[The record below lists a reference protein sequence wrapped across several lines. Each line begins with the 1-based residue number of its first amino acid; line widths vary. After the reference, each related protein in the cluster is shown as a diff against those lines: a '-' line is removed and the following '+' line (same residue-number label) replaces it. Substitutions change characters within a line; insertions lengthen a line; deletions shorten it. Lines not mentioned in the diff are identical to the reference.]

1 MIVSYLITFPEP
13 LTFSSAAYL
22 RIEIRDTALADA
34 PSIMLAATELHGDQI
49 LKRKVITGDIELPGN
64 ITPKPTITLWAHLSL
79 NGEKRINKDDFI
91 TTRSF
96 PVTKIDEHGQVVV
109 EMQPVSR

>member
-1 MIVSYLITFPEP
+1 MIVSYLITIPEP
-13 LTFSSAAYL
+13 LILPPAAYL
-22 RIEIRDTALADA
+22 RIEIRDTSLADA
-34 PSIMLAATELHGDQI
+34 PAITLAAVELHGDQI
-49 LKRKVITGDIELPGN
+49 AKKKVITGDIELPGN
-64 ITPKPTITLWAHLSL
+64 ITPKPTVTLWAHLSPS
-79 NGEKRINKDDFI
+79 GDKRINKEDFI